1 MNSTDLILE
10 ARNLS
15 VCYGKKSPTV
25 EQVNLA
31 VPKGSMVSLIGPNAC
46 GKSTIV
52 KAVSRM
58 IPCAGGEIIL
68 DGKPITDYR
77 RKEQAQKMAVLLQ
90 NNTIPAAMTV
100 RELMVY
106 GRTPYVGMFERI
118 SPKDEEIVDWA
129 MARSGITHLRDRFV
143 GQLSGGE
150 RQRVLFSMAI
160 TRQPNLLILDEPT
173 TYLDVS
179 HQIEL
184 LELAK
189 DLNRDMGVT
198 IVMVL
203 HELNQASF
211 YSDSLYLMD
220 QGRIFCHGTPAEVL
234 TASHLQQV
242 YGIDSQVSHEE
253 WGEKPFIKILGLK
266 ENEA

>member
-1 MNSTDLILE
+1 MSSTEFILE
-10 ARNLS
+10 TKDLS
-15 VCYGKKSPTV
+15 VRYGKKSPTV
-25 EQVNLA
+25 ENINLQI
-31 VPKGSMVSLIGPNAC
+31 PRGSMVSLIGPNAC

-58 IPCAGGEIIL
+58 LPHVSGEIIL
-68 DGKPITDYR
+68 DGKSVSEYR

-106 GRTPYVGMFERI
+106 GRTPYVGLFDRI
-118 SPKDEEIVDWA
+118 SSKDEEIVDWA
-129 MARSGITHLRDRFV
+129 MERSGITHLQSRFV

-160 TRQPNLLILDEPT
+160 TRQPKLLILDEPT

-184 LELAK
+184 LELANH
-189 DLNRDMGVT
+189 LNQDMGVT
-198 IVMVL
+198 VLMVL

-220 QGRIFCHGTPAEVL
+220 QGHIFCHGTPSEVL
-234 TASHLQQV
+234 TSENLRMV
-242 YGIDSQVSHEE
+242 YGIDAEVSHEE

-266 ENEA
+266 ENRA

>member
-1 MNSTDLILE
+1 MSSTDLILE
-10 ARNLS
+10 TWNLS
-15 VCYGKKSPTV
+15 VRYGRKEPTV
-25 EQVNLA
+25 EQVDLA
-31 VPKGSMVSLIGPNAC
+31 IPRGQMVSLIGPNAC

-58 IPCAGGEIIL
+58 LPHVEGEILL
-68 DGKPITDYR
+68 DGKSVLDYR

-106 GRTPYVGMFERI
+106 GRTPYVGLFNRI
-118 SPKDEEIVDWA
+118 SSKDEEIVDWA
-129 MARSGITHLRDRFV
+129 MERSGITHLQDRFV

-160 TRQPNLLILDEPT
+160 TRQPKLLILDEPT

-189 DLNRDMGVT
+189 DLNRDMEVS
-198 IVMVL
+198 VLMVL

-220 QGRIFCHGTPAEVL
+220 QGRIFCHGTPSEVL
-234 TASHLQQV
+234 TAENLQQV
-242 YGIDSQVSHEE
+242 YGIDTQISHEE

-266 ENEA
+266 EKEA

>member
-1 MNSTDLILE
+1 MNSTDYILE

-15 VCYGKKSPTV
+15 VSYGKKRPTV
-25 EQVNLA
+25 EHVDLTI
-31 VPKGSMVSLIGPNAC
+31 PRGSMVSLIGPNAC

-58 IPCAGGEIIL
+58 IPHAEGEIIL
-68 DGKPITDYR
+68 DGRSVDDYR

-106 GRTPYVGMFERI
+106 GRTPYVGLFDRI
-118 SPKDEEIVDWA
+118 SETDEEIVDWA
-129 MARSGITHLRDRFV
+129 MERSGITHLRDRFV

-150 RQRVLFSMAI
+150 CQRVLFSMAI
-160 TRQPNLLILDEPT
+160 TRKPKLLILDEPT
-173 TYLDVS
+173 TYLDVR

-198 IVMVL
+198 VLMVL

-211 YSDSLYLMD
+211 YSDYLYLMN
-220 QGRIFCHGTPAEVL
+220 QGKILSHGTPSEVL
-234 TASHLQQV
+234 TSPHLRQV
-242 YGIDSQVSHEE
+242 YGIDARVSYEE
-253 WGEKPFIKILGLK
+253 WGEKPFIKIIGLK
-266 ENEA
+266 ENGA